1 MDLDRQLDQ
10 ASAQLRF
17 LDPVS
22 LHHFCTRN
30 PSLRLTAVVQDRERS
45 LKFGPEKI
53 MNLNPPSSEEDSDLE
68 SQAPNVYKVIEKIL
82 DTEHTSITV
91 FANSGRTTCDSVSL
105 AYFNYM
111 WT

>member
-10 ASAQLRF
+10 ASLQLKF
-17 LDPVS
+17 LDPIT

-30 PSLRLTAVVQDRERS
+30 PSLRLTTVVQDRERS
-45 LKFGPEKI
+45 LKFGPERI
-53 MNLNPPSSEEDSDLE
+53 MNLNPPSSEEDSDPE

-91 FANSGRTTCDSVSL
+91 FTNTG
-105 AYFNYM
+105 
-111 WT
+111 